1 MTSEGR
7 LAALLPSDKLETDK
21 AEAIIAQGFPAVEP
35 VLPAL
40 LEWMQDINWPVA
52 QTLQPF
58 LASIGVPLAP
68 HVRHVLETK
77 DEIWKYWVVR
87 YLVGES
93 IELARVL
100 KPELQHLALEP
111 TPSERE
117 EELDVVAKEILQ
129 RI

>member
-1 MTSEGR
+1 MR
-7 LAALLPSDKLETDK
+7 LNLVALLPSDKLETDK
-21 AEAIIAQGFPAVEP
+21 AEAIIGQGFPAVEP
-35 VLPAL
+35 ILPAL

-58 LASIGVPLAP
+58 LAGIGVPLAP
-68 HVRHVLETK
+68 HVRHVLETQ

-87 YLVGES
+87 CLVGES
-93 IELARVL
+93 IELARAL
-100 KPELQHLALEP
+100 KPELQRLALEP
-111 TPSERE
+111 TPTERE

>member
-1 MTSEGR
+1 MR
-7 LAALLPSDKLETDK
+7 LDLTALLPSDKLETDK

-52 QTLQPF
+52 QPLQPF

-68 HVRHVLETK
+68 HVRYVLETK

-87 YLVGES
+87 CLVGES
-93 IELARVL
+93 VELARVL
-100 KPELQHLALEP
+100 NPELQRLALDP
-111 TPSERE
+111 TPGEHE
-117 EELDVVAKEILQ
+117 EELDVIAKEILQ

>member
-1 MTSEGR
+1 MR
-7 LAALLPSDKLETDK
+7 LDIAALLPSDKLETDK

-52 QTLQPF
+52 QTLLPF
-58 LASIGVPLAP
+58 LASIGGPLAP

-77 DEIWKYWVVR
+77 DEIWKYWVIHC
-87 YLVGES
+87 LVCES
-93 IELARVL
+93 IELARAL
-100 KPELQHLALEP
+100 KPELQRLALEP
-111 TPSERE
+111 TPGERE
-117 EELDVVAKEILQ
+117 EELDVVAKEILL